1 VTTTLITMLT
11 CLSVTAL
18 IVLALDAAQRR
29 SRRRDR
35 EIVRR
40 ISRHLAQ
47 LPPRQPW

>member
-1 VTTTLITMLT
+1 VTVTLVTMLA
-11 CLSVTAL
+11 CAAVTVL
-18 IVLALDAAQRR
+18 VVLALDAAQKR

-40 ISRHLAQ
+40 ITRHLAS

>member
-1 VTTTLITMLT
+1 MTTLITMLA

-18 IVLALDAAQRR
+18 IVLAFDAAQRR

-40 ISRHLAQ
+40 ISRYLSTV
-47 LPPRQPW
+47 PPRQPW